1 MAIWARPKVR
11 SSVLELPAPS
21 LGALGKR
28 RKGQPKCFRPSGGAA
43 GRNSV
48 YPGSLGVEMG
58 KRVEL
63 RELMKPEI
71 IRCCIEAYTSST
83 VRTATP
89 LYRAALSLSYHSLQP
104 FNWTVRILSHTRRL
118 INDCSRWRD
127 SSRPVGSSHEAATL
141 SRFQSHSF
149 GVPQTRRLR
158 DYRVLY
164 QRSFVGGS
172 ILCDILDFR
181 AQ

>member
-1 MAIWARPKVR
+1 LSPWASSLGCRARSGAPSFRPWGYPTTILKGSTV
-11 SSVLELPAPS
+11 SLGWYAYGHMGTAKGSLVGLGAPAPS

-118 INDCSRWRD
+118 INDCSRGRD
-127 SSRPVGSSHEAATL
+127 SSRPVGS
-141 SRFQSHSF
+141 
-149 GVPQTRRLR
+149 VMRR
-158 DYRVLY
+158 
-164 QRSFVGGS
+164 QR
-172 ILCDILDFR
+172 
-181 AQ
+181 

>member
-1 MAIWARPKVR
+1 MAIWARPEVR
-11 SSVLELPAPS
+11 SSVLEPPAPS
-21 LGALGKR
+21 LIEHFPLLGALGKR

-48 YPGSLGVEMG
+48 YLGSLGVEMG

-71 IRCCIEAYTSST
+71 IRCCIEAYTYST

-118 INDCSRWRD
+118 INDFSRGRD
-127 SSRPVGSSHEAATL
+127 SSRPVGS
-141 SRFQSHSF
+141 
-149 GVPQTRRLR
+149 VMRRR
-158 DYRVLY
+158 R
-164 QRSFVGGS
+164 
-172 ILCDILDFR
+172 
-181 AQ
+181 